1 MKTELTLQQRLGTA
15 KRYKGEG
22 YNCSQCMYMAF
33 NDLHGLDEKTA
44 LKLSCGLGG
53 GVGGQRQIC
62 GTISTI
68 ASLLGMTDY
77 EGPADKARLYKI
89 IRECSEK
96 FEEKN
101 GSLICEELK
110 SPAAGKTCMAYIED
124 AIEILHNRLN
134 ENE

>member
-1 MKTELTLQQRLGTA
+1 
-15 KRYKGEG
+15 
-22 YNCSQCMYMAF
+22 MAF
-33 NDLHGLDEKTA
+33 PDLHSLDEKTA

-68 ASLLGMTDY
+68 ASLLGMENY
-77 EGPADKARLYKI
+77 EGAADKARLYKI

-96 FEEKN
+96 FADKN
-101 GSLICEELK
+101 GSLICSELK
-110 SPAAGKTCMAYIED
+110 SPAAGKPCMAYIED

-134 ENE
+134 EKE